1 MYTVSTGFRNAVM
14 SGKPQKLKLTF
25 GENQIAEQNLSIS
38 GLTYSSMAFE
48 DEELTIGAAC
58 SAELGIELLNF
69 DGGLSSF
76 NFDGTEFTASI
87 GVLVGEEYEYVP
99 LGVFISEKPDK
110 LKPKKISITAHDR
123 MVKFDVSADAFLN
136 SLSYPTTLK
145 NIFTLLC
152 AHVGVP
158 ASTADFPNSGK
169 NFDSPLFRTQ
179 DVLCREVLQWIA
191 EAACSFARISRSG
204 VCELAWFTDTD
215 ITFNKTANS
224 ADYYNAVVSEYQV
237 AKIDKLQV
245 AASEKDIGVIIG
257 TGTNAYQIIDCP
269 MLYGYTDAQIRP
281 YAEVIYNRLNSFAA
295 FTPVELDAKGDWSLE
310 AGDMIKVV
318 TDDGAYTFPI
328 YRMDLTFK
336 GRARIQYISS
346 GSPSRPA
353 ISAENRRTLI
363 AGRAA
368 HEIEMTV
375 EGMKQTV
382 TRVAFLTPVESDT
395 DPSLGWDEDQKTAN
409 TGYQWYNDGKIK
421 VWTGSAWQTVISPKY
436 NQTAT
441 PTGAKEGE
449 YWYNPSTKEIKR
461 YTGSAWVVDNTV
473 CMPTTWTQNMQ
484 TQLEITAEGLSST
497 VTKDNVIST
506 INQSS
511 EAVSIS
517 ASKINLNGVV
527 TANNNFKIDT
537 SGKMTCV
544 NATISGSVTTGNLK
558 ATGGTIAGFTINGD
572 NLSGSKVQLYS
583 DTYNGCIKLGGI
595 EISGGYNSMV
605 SNHLYVDGGISADNI
620 SMDSALIDDRIFMYN
635 PPGASGSSNVRL
647 VQQADGRYSLG
658 ITSSSKQY
666 KKEIHD
672 IREYDNVSDRIDRV
686 RAVTYTPKSGLDKGR
701 YFYGFIAEELETEFP
716 WLVDYQTDKETREV
730 TAESVEYDRVP
741 AILWADAQATH
752 SLLRQLDERIKRLE
766 Q

>member
-145 NIFTLLC
+145 NIFTALC

-169 NFDSPLFRTQ
+169 TFDSPLFRTQ

-204 VCELAWFTDTD
+204 VCELAWFTNTNV
-215 ITFNKTANS
+215 TFNKTANS

-245 AASEKDIGVIIG
+245 AASEKDIGVIVG

-281 YAEVIYNRLNSFAA
+281 YAQVIYNRLNSFAA

-310 AGDMIKVV
+310 AGDLIKAV
-318 TDDGAYTFPI
+318 TDDGTYTFPI

-395 DPSLGWDEDQKTAN
+395 DPSLGWDDDQKTAN

-473 CMPTTWTQNMQ
+473 CMPTTWTQSMQ

-497 VTKDNVIST
+497 VTKDNIIST

-537 SGKMTCV
+537 NGKMTCV

-558 ATGGTIAGFTINGD
+558 ASGGTIAGFTINGNNLTGNGVTLYGNTYGKLTLGAVDIEGYTGLSVKGNLYAEGNLTTD
-572 NLSGSKVQLYS
+572 N
-583 DTYNGCIKLGGI
+583 
-595 EISGGYNSMV
+595 
-605 SNHLYVDGGISADNI
+605 
-620 SMDSALIDDRIFMYN
+620 RFFMTS
-635 PPGASGSSNVRL
+635 PPSASGSANTRL
-647 VQQADGRYSLG
+647 VSYSGGGGYSLG
-658 ITSSSKQY
+658 MVSSSIRY

-672 IREYDNVSDRIDRV
+672 IREYDSVSDRIDRV

-716 WLVDYQTDKETREV
+716 WLVDYQTDKGTREV
-730 TAESVEYDRVP
+730 IAESVEYDRVP

>member
-58 SAELGIELLNF
+58 SAELGVELLNF

-99 LGVFISEKPDK
+99 LGVFISEKPDR
-110 LKPKKISITAHDR
+110 LKPKKISVTAHDR

-145 NIFTLLC
+145 NIFTSLC

-158 ASTADFPNSGK
+158 ASMADFPNSGK
-169 NFDSPLFRTQ
+169 TFDSPLFRTQ

-204 VCELAWFTDTD
+204 VCELAWFANTNV
-215 ITFNKTANS
+215 TFNKTANS

-245 AASEKDIGVIIG
+245 AASEKDIGVIVG

-318 TDDGAYTFPI
+318 TDDGTYTFPI

-346 GSPSRPA
+346 GSPLRPA

-395 DPSLGWDEDQKTAN
+395 DPSLGWDDDQKTAN

-473 CMPTTWTQNMQ
+473 CMPTTWTQSMQ

-497 VTKDNVIST
+497 VTKDNIIST

-537 SGKMTCV
+537 NGKMTCV
-544 NATISGSVTTGNLK
+544 NATISGSVTTGDLK
-558 ATGGTIAGFTINGD
+558 ASGGTIAGFTINGNNLTGNGVTLYGNTYGKLTLGAVDIEGYTGLSVKGNLYAEGNLTTD
-572 NLSGSKVQLYS
+572 N
-583 DTYNGCIKLGGI
+583 
-595 EISGGYNSMV
+595 
-605 SNHLYVDGGISADNI
+605 
-620 SMDSALIDDRIFMYN
+620 RFFMTS
-635 PPGASGSSNVRL
+635 PPSASGSANTRL
-647 VQQADGRYSLG
+647 VSYSGGGGYSLG
-658 ITSSSKQY
+658 MVSSSIRY

-672 IREYDNVSDRIDRV
+672 IREYDSVSDRIDRV

-716 WLVDYQTDKETREV
+716 WLVDYQTDKGTREV
-730 TAESVEYDRVP
+730 IAESVEYDRVP